1 MENDW
6 GIPETE
12 IRQILVIIEELFS
25 NIVRYAFEDSLK
37 HHVDIRIQNTGDHL
51 EIEMIDDGIDFN
63 PLEYQKAPSSDPVR
77 FSAGGMGLTLI
88 KAFASSI
95 SYRRIAG
102 KNHIFITKKVKSK

>member
-6 GIPETE
+6 GIPEKE

-37 HHVDIRIQNTGDHL
+37 HHVDIRIQKTRDHL
-51 EIEMIDDGIDFN
+51 EIEMIDDGIEFN